1 MGWFHT
7 HKWLKIRRGMLSAE
21 APPPQRVRGPS
32 STPGHQPRVPVP
44 GRQVPITS
52 GCKNQWEL
60 KLRETKFVWSPR
72 QFLLKDLYTYLLELT
87 PSELQHGGSN
97 SKGTKD
103 IKARNELSG
112 IREKMGVGAAFCQ
125 TKVLAETIVSFL
137 IPPPEAAGR
146 PYLSLHQP
154 G

>member
-21 APPPQRVRGPS
+21 VPPPQRVRGPS

-60 KLRETKFVWSPR
+60 KLRETKYIWSPR
-72 QFLLKDLYTYLLELT
+72 QFLFFLFFFFFNVYWLPLTHPHLGTWPATQACALTGKRTCDLPVHRLVLNPLSHTSEGQAVPLKGPVHILT
-87 PSELQHGGSN
+87 RTH
-97 SKGTKD
+97 
-103 IKARNELSG
+103 
-112 IREKMGVGAAFCQ
+112 
-125 TKVLAETIVSFL
+125 
-137 IPPPEAAGR
+137 
-146 PYLSLHQP
+146 SL
-154 G
+154 